1 MIKES
6 NLVKNIKPFVTAKKI
21 SKSYGN
27 NNNVVVLNNASIDLF
42 RGEFLSISGPSGCGK
57 TTLLMILGC
66 LMNPDNGEV
75 KIDNFDP
82 YKIKPSDRAK
92 VRSEF
97 IGFIFQDFKLIPY
110 LNVMENIRCSALPL
124 GQISV
129 NDKLEKL
136 LSILKLDHRKLH
148 VPSQLSAGEKQR
160 TAIARAMITSPRF
173 ILADEP
179 TGNLDEE
186 NTEIVLKSLR
196 DYSNNNGS
204 VLMVS
209 HDPNIEYF
217 TDRHL
222 KMSAGGF
229 EEK

>member
-1 MIKES
+1 MTIEK
-6 NLVKNIKPFVTAKKI
+6 NPLVVVKNASLVIGNQQILKNLSFIIGNKEIVAIVGESGSGKSMTA
-21 SKSYGN
+21 
-27 NNNVVVLNNASIDLF
+27 L
-42 RGEFLSISGPSGCGK
+42 
-57 TTLLMILGC
+57 C
-66 LMNPDNGEV
+66 LMGLQTKKAIV
-75 KIDNFDP
+75 KASQISFDSQDLMNFNSQDWQK
-82 YKIKPSDRAK
+82 YRGNT
-92 VRSEF
+92 
-97 IGFIFQDFKLIPY
+97 IGIIFQDFKLIPY

-124 GQISV
+124 GQISI

-136 LSILKLDHRKLH
+136 LSILKLDHRRLH

-186 NTEIVLKSLR
+186 NTEIVLKALR

-209 HDPNIEYF
+209 HDPNIECF